1 METHTLL
8 VDNQNDTTTKAQ
20 THLRNENTGS
30 HKHLYTIFFA
40 ALFTVALNWIEPKSV
55 SSG

>member
-40 ALFTVALNWIEPKSV
+40 ALFTVALNWIEPKSI